1 MGYLGNPVTK
11 NFTTTTSVQTLTGDG
26 SVSYALSAAA
36 AVPEDIAVLLRLGLE
51 DPEYDLLFSQIA
63 QPIDVE
69 LGRHLD
75 ELVDLLALE
84 FRDVHTHQPLF
95 VLTDS

>member
-36 AVPEDIAVLLRLGLE
+36 AVPEDIAVL
-51 DPEYDLLFSQIA
+51 
-63 QPIDVE
+63 
-69 LGRHLD
+69 
-75 ELVDLLALE
+75 
-84 FRDVHTHQPLF
+84 T
-95 VLTDS
+95 